1 MIIVC
6 HGRPG
11 KGAAFVACKKKVG
24 LNLKRKFTETRTI
37 VVVVH
42 IAQDGQDNGLM
53 YWVCKVS
60 A

>member
-53 YWVCKVS
+53 Y
-60 A
+60 